1 MKKIFIMM
9 TALVLAVGMM
19 AITPGPRKT
28 NAPASKK
35 MAATEVQQYE
45 MVKDAG
51 QLQAG
56 MKFVLGCSSQQ
67 TVAGLLDGGKFLA
80 SIDTEIEDGVLEISS
95 AYEFELGG
103 TAGAWTLTNS
113 EGTIK
118 AKSNKNMS
126 LTEGTATWTITIAA
140 NGNATIASTNTNC
153 GAIQY
158 NASSPRFLNYA
169 SSQTPVQIY
178 AANTTAPRINV
189 TPAEANFGAILFDE
203 AKEGSMTITVDTVN
217 VAEGTLTNTL
227 PKTSYYTVEKNDLT
241 YTVKYAFP
249 AGTAFGSYKDT
260 IVFSGKNSEGEE
272 KSVIVP
278 VSAKLVDPAGTTI
291 NADYCQIQ
299 VIGAE
304 TDEEYEPTGRY
315 NWLVELYDTKNDQM
329 VFVDLYTASAT
340 AIAGEYDE
348 TTGIDVEGGY
358 TYAVIIDGTD
368 TAYYDAT
375 NCSMK
380 IEHLG
385 YNEQTGLRAYKI
397 TLTLVSE
404 DGLFKANFS
413 GEVLQYEYTID
424 WETWEYIAEQVD
436 VLLEDDPYME
446 VYGFNFGSKRPS
458 DSKTGSMQVSEY
470 SMNLTDAGMSV
481 ELIDETGI
489 FAIDKQTLAK
499 DSDALTVSYQISDQ
513 LSFGTY
519 TAQIAFVG
527 ENSKGVK
534 IADTVS
540 VMLRYVAEDANDYD
554 FTEAY
559 AYYYPDYS
567 ETGAYNWD
575 LYLSTENLFDEEGY
589 VQEGAVGAYVY
600 FSIYAAKENSLE
612 GTYTIGSDNVD
623 DYYAP
628 YIVIVNKD
636 DETEAY
642 LTSGTL
648 TIATEGGRYKI
659 TYNVTDE
666 NGVTYKGTVYLLFTE
681 ALEVA
686 YDEDY
691 EEEVIDIT
699 KKVNSW
705 AGATALENVT
715 FAPAMKKIM
724 VRDQVVILRN
734 GQPFNVLGNK
744 IR

>member
-1 MKKIFIMM
+1 MKKIFTMM
-9 TALVLAVGMM
+9 TAVVLAISMSAM
-19 AITPGPRKT
+19 IPGPRKT
-28 NAPASKK
+28 ASQTPKK
-35 MAATEVQQYE
+35 MAAEVKQLYE
-45 MVKDAG
+45 MVEDAG
-51 QLQAG
+51 QLKAG
-56 MKFVLGCSSQQ
+56 MKFVIGCSGQQ
-67 TVAGLLDGGKFLA
+67 TVAGLLNGNKFLA
-80 SIDTEIEDGVLEISS
+80 SIDAEIEDGVLEMSP

-103 TAGAWTLTNS
+103 SAGAWTLTNS

-118 AKSNKNMS
+118 AKANKNMS

-158 NASSPRFLNYA
+158 NSASPRFLNYA
-169 SSQTPVQIY
+169 STQTPVQIY

-203 AKEGSMTITVDTVN
+203 AKEGSMDLTVDTVN
-217 VAEGTLTNTL
+217 IAEGSLIFTS
-227 PKTSYYTVEKNDLT
+227 PKTTFYSVEKNDLI

-249 AGTAFGSYKDT
+249 AGTAFGTYKDT

-278 VSAKLVDPAGTTI
+278 ISAKLVDPSGTTI
-291 NADYCQIQ
+291 NANYCQIQ
-299 VIGAE
+299 VVGAE

-315 NWLVELYDTKNDQM
+315 NWLVELYDTVNNQM
-329 VFVDLYTASAT
+329 VLVNLYTASET
-340 AIAGEYDE
+340 AIAGEYNE
-348 TTGIDVEGGY
+348 TTGIDVEAGY
-358 TYAVIIDGTD
+358 TYAVIIDGD
-368 TAYYDAT
+368 TTYYDAT

-404 DGLFKANFS
+404 DGLIKANFS
-413 GEVLQYEYTID
+413 DEVIQYQYTFD
-424 WETWEYIAEQVD
+424 WETWEYIMEQVD
-436 VLLEDDPYME
+436 VLLEDDPYIE
-446 VYGFNFGSKRPS
+446 VYGCNFGNKRPS
-458 DSKTGSMQVSEY
+458 DSKTGSVQVSEY

-499 DSDALTVSYQISDQ
+499 DSDALTVSYQIPDQ
-513 LSFGTY
+513 LAFGTY
-519 TAQIAFVG
+519 TAQIAFAG

-534 IADTVS
+534 VVDTVS
-540 VMLRYVAEDANDYD
+540 VSLRYIAEDANDYD

-589 VQEGAVGAYVY
+589 IRDGVDGAYLY
-600 FSIYAAKENSLE
+600 FSIYAANENSLE
-612 GTYTIGSDNVD
+612 GIYTIGSDNVD

-628 YIVIVNKD
+628 YIVIVD
-636 DETEAY
+636 GDEVLESY
-642 LTSGTL
+642 LTAGTL
-648 TIATEGGRYKI
+648 TITTDNGKYKMI
-659 TYNVTDE
+659 YNVTDE
-666 NGVTYKGTVYLLFTE
+666 AGVTYKGTVYLLFAE
-681 ALEVA
+681 ALEIV
-686 YDEDY
+686 YDEDD
-691 EEEVIDIT
+691 EEIVTDIT
-699 KKVNSW
+699 KEVNSW
-705 AGATALENVT
+705 AGATALENVV

-724 VRDQVVILRN
+724 LRDQVVILRN